1 MNISQA
7 AKRTELSAVTL
18 RYYEKVGLIPPIAR
32 KNGSV
37 RDYAL
42 QDIEWIKFIKCMR
55 SAGLS
60 IEALVSYTALFI
72 EGQDTEEQ
80 RQQILQDERKSLQEK
95 YQELGATLQ
104 RLDQKIEFYE
114 LRQNE
119 KMLAN
124 GKI

>member
-7 AKRTELSAVTL
+7 AKETELSAVTL
-18 RYYEKVGLIPPIAR
+18 RYYEKVGLIPPIER

-37 RDYAL
+37 RNYSL
-42 QDIEWIKFIKCMR
+42 PDIEWIKFIKCMR

-60 IEALVSYTALFI
+60 IEALIQYTTLFL
-72 EGQDTEEQ
+72 EGSDTERQ
-80 RQQILQDERKSLQEK
+80 RQQILQAEREGLQQK
-95 YQELGATLQ
+95 YQELGSTLQ

-119 KMLAN
+119 KLLIN
-124 GKI
+124 GKP